1 MKKSMFQKELTLI
14 EQVYQ
19 KNVCFVIIAIL
30 KIGFKFEP
38 RVCNKCHD
46 ALMTAYEL
54 KSIAIFNVKVVD
66 FRSILWDINISEAVN
81 RLNNSV
87 LDDKGVL

>member
-1 MKKSMFQKELTLI
+1 MKKLMFQKELTLI
-14 EQVYQ
+14 KQVYY

-38 RVCNKCHD
+38 RVCNKCHNT
-46 ALMTAYEL
+46 LMGAYEL
-54 KSIAIFNVKVVD
+54 KSIAIFNVKGVH
-66 FRSILWDINISEAVN
+66 FRSIFWDIIINEAVN
-81 RLNNSV
+81 RLNNSA